1 MPVTLE
7 FFRDPAPRLLIPYN
21 LNMDRRKFIVG
32 LGALILPAGLGSLW
46 AAGADVYIVRKGD
59 TLSGLAARYGVTVR
73 DLKRVNT
80 LKSDLIKI
88 GQVLKIP
95 EPSGNHLD
103 MGALLAGVRV
113 DRSRWKYIV
122 GHHSATKYGN
132 AEIYDRNHRRRGM
145 QNGLAYH
152 FVIGNG
158 INSGDGEIEIGSR
171 WKKQLQGGHVRKHE
185 VNMRGIGICMV
196 GNFEETHPSRKQLA
210 SFRALVDHLGGNV
223 LKNNY
228 TFAVH
233 KEIDRNHTVC
243 PGRNFPV
250 RAMHQRFG

>member
-1 MPVTLE
+1 
-7 FFRDPAPRLLIPYN
+7 
-21 LNMDRRKFIVG
+21 MDRRNFIMAMTG
-32 LGALILPAGLGSLW
+32 LLLPARFGPLAVASS
-46 AAGADVYIVRKGD
+46 AHTVSKGD
-59 TLSGLAARYGVTVR
+59 TLSGLAIRYGVTIN
-73 DLKRVNT
+73 DIKRANG

-88 GQVLKIP
+88 GQKLNIP
-95 EPSGNHLD
+95 DAAGDHMVVEK
-103 MGALLAGVRV
+103 LLSGVRI

-132 AEIYDRNHRRRGM
+132 ATIYDRNHRRRGM

-158 INSGDGEIEIGSR
+158 IDSGDGEIEIGPR
-171 WKKQLQGGHVRKHE
+171 WEKQLEGGHVRKRE
-185 VNMRGIGICMV
+185 VNLHGIGICLV

-210 SFRALVDHLGGNV
+210 SFRQLVDYLGGDV
-223 LKNNY
+223 LDNHY

-250 RAMHQRFG
+250 RAMHQRYG